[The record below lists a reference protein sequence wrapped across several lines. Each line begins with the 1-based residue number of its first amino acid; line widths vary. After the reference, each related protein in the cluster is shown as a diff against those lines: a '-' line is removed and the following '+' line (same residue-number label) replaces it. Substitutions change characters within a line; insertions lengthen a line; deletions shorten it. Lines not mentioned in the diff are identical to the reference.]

1 MTAAIRST
9 GRARMYEQLR
19 IFHRP
24 KRRTTMAGARMGAA
38 FEKPATAGVA
48 YDFPGLTL
56 KDPESAR
63 RTLLTGGLATLV
75 HVGAIALLVILA
87 SLAPAIEEVI
97 IPLQIL
103 KEEPPPPEEVE
114 QEPAPAPKALA
125 ERRSL
130 DYAPAVQAVQPQI
143 VNPRVVAEAAP
154 TVSADV
160 LQMDAV
166 SSVAAPKQ
174 INRSAATVV
183 ERVSAVNSIV
193 AARASAVDVGTASGP
208 VVRGPVRADLPAGPS
223 AGPRQVAV
231 AAGGNTSGTGRLTI
245 GGGSSVREGVVSN
258 RDVLGSPN
266 GAPLAS
272 VDTKVGEGMLRGS
285 GGSGESVV
293 SETACFQKP
302 EVQAYLSQ
310 VQNRTLDRWVLPPSV
325 SSDQQVT
332 LRFKL
337 DVAGS
342 ASNVSLVK
350 ASDNAL
356 GLSAVDALRSASPF
370 PAMPES
376 ARCLVRV
383 PITATFSNPVAS

>member
-1 MTAAIRST
+1 MN
-9 GRARMYEQLR
+9 EQLR

-24 KRRTTMAGARMGAA
+24 KRRTTMAAARMGAA
-38 FEKPATAGVA
+38 FQKPAGAAVA

-75 HVGAIALLVILA
+75 HASAVALLVILA
-87 SLAPAIEEVI
+87 SLAPAIEEAI
-97 IPLQIL
+97 IPVQIL
-103 KEEPPPPEEVE
+103 KDEPKPTQKE

-154 TVSADV
+154 AVSADV
-160 LQMDAV
+160 LKMDAV
-166 SSVAAPKQ
+166 SSAVAPKQ
-174 INRSAATVV
+174 INRTSATTV

-193 AARASAVDVGTASGP
+193 AARAAAVDLGSAAGP
-208 VVRGPVRADLPAGPS
+208 VVRGPVRADLPTGPS
-223 AGPRQVAV
+223 AGPRQVTT
-231 AAGGNTSGTGRLTI
+231 AAGGTSMGTGRLVI

-266 GAPLAS
+266 GAPIAS
-272 VDTKVGEGMLRGS
+272 VDTQVGEGMLRGS
-285 GGSGESVV
+285 SGGSGDAAV

-310 VQNRTLDRWVLPPSV
+310 VQNRTLERWVLPPSV
-325 SSDQQVT
+325 SADQHVT

-342 ASNVSLVK
+342 ASNVSLVR

-370 PAMPES
+370 PAMPDA

-383 PITATFSNPVAS
+383 PITATFSNPVAG

>member
-1 MTAAIRST
+1 MN
-9 GRARMYEQLR
+9 EQLR

-24 KRRTTMAGARMGAA
+24 KRGTTMSHARMGAA
-38 FEKPATAGVA
+38 FEKPAAAGVA
-48 YDFPGLTL
+48 YEFPGLTL

-75 HVGAIALLVILA
+75 HVGAVALLVILA

-97 IPLQIL
+97 IPVQIL
-103 KEEPPPPEEVE
+103 KDEPKQTEKEK
-114 QEPAPAPKALA
+114 EPAPAPKALA

-154 TVSADV
+154 QVSADT
-160 LQMDAV
+160 LQMDSV
-166 SSVAAPKQ
+166 STVTAPKQ
-174 INRSAATVV
+174 INRSSATAV
-183 ERVSAVNSIV
+183 ERVSAVSSVV
-193 AARASAVDVGTASGP
+193 AARATAVDVGTASGP
-208 VVRGPVRADLPAGPS
+208 AVRGPVRADLPAGPS
-223 AGPRQVAV
+223 AGPRQVAT
-231 AAGGNTSGTGRLTI
+231 AAGGTTSGTGRLTI

-266 GAPLAS
+266 GAPIAS
-272 VDTKVGEGMLRGS
+272 LDTKVGEGMLRGGT
-285 GGSGESVV
+285 GGTGDSVV

-310 VQNRTLDRWVLPPSV
+310 VQSRTLERWVLPPSV
-325 SSDQQVT
+325 SADQQVT

-342 ASNVSLVK
+342 ASSVSLVK

-383 PITATFSNPVAS
+383 PITATFSNPVAG

>member
-1 MTAAIRST
+1 MA
-9 GRARMYEQLR
+9 EQLH
-19 IFHRP
+19 IFHRR
-24 KRRTTMAGARMGAA
+24 KRTTTMGAARMGAA
-38 FEKPATAGVA
+38 FEKAANTRVA

-75 HVGAIALLVILA
+75 HAGAVAILMILA
-87 SLAPAIEEVI
+87 SLAPMIQEAVI
-97 IPLQIL
+97 PVQIL
-103 KEEPPPPEEVE
+103 KEEPPKPKE
-114 QEPAPAPKALA
+114 EPAPAPKALA

-143 VNPRVVAEAAP
+143 VNPRVVAEASPA
-154 TVSADV
+154 VSSET

-166 SSVAAPKQ
+166 SSVVAPKQ
-174 INRSAATVV
+174 INRAATVV
-183 ERVSAVNSIV
+183 ERVSAVNSVV
-193 AARASAVDVGTASGP
+193 AARASAVDVSTASGP
-208 VVRGPVRADLPAGPS
+208 VVRGPIRPGLPVGPS
-223 AGPRQVAV
+223 AGPRQVNV
-231 AAGGNTSGTGRLTI
+231 AQGGSSTGTGRLTI

-258 RDVLGSPN
+258 RDVVGSPN

-285 GGSGESVV
+285 GGTGESVV

-310 VQNRTLDRWVLPPSV
+310 VQSRTLERWVLPPSV
-325 SSDQQVT
+325 SADQQVT

-342 ASNVSLVK
+342 ASNVSLVR

-370 PAMPES
+370 PAMPDS
-376 ARCLVRV
+376 ARCLMRV
-383 PITATFSNPVAS
+383 PITATFSNPVAG

>member
-1 MTAAIRST
+1 MN
-9 GRARMYEQLR
+9 EQLR

-24 KRRTTMAGARMGAA
+24 RRRTTMAAARMGAG
-38 FEKPATAGVA
+38 FEKVASAGVS

-75 HVGAIALLVILA
+75 HVGAVALLVILA
-87 SLAPAIEEVI
+87 SLAPAIQDVI

-103 KEEPPPPEEVE
+103 KDEPTPPKPEP
-114 QEPAPAPKALA
+114 EPAPAPKALA

-130 DYAPAVQAVQPQI
+130 EYAPAVQAMQPQI

-154 TVSADV
+154 AVSAEV

-166 SSVAAPKQ
+166 SSVVAPKQ
-174 INRSAATVV
+174 INRAATVV

-193 AARASAVDVGTASGP
+193 AARASAVDVGSAAGP
-208 VVRGPVRADLPAGPS
+208 AVRGPVRADLPAGPS
-223 AGPRQVAV
+223 AGPRQVSV
-231 AAGGNTSGTGRLTI
+231 AAGGTSTGTGRIAI

-310 VQNRTLDRWVLPPSV
+310 VQNRTLERWVLPPSV
-325 SSDQQVT
+325 SSDQHVT

-342 ASNVSLVK
+342 ASAVSLVR

-370 PAMPES
+370 PAMPDS

-383 PITATFSNPVAS
+383 PITATFSNPVAG

>member
-1 MTAAIRST
+1 MAA
-9 GRARMYEQLR
+9 
-19 IFHRP
+19 
-24 KRRTTMAGARMGAA
+24 ARMGAA
-38 FEKPATAGVA
+38 FEKAASTRVA

-63 RTLLTGGLATLV
+63 RTWLTGGLATLV
-75 HVGAIALLVILA
+75 HLGAVGILLILA
-87 SLAPAIEEVI
+87 SLAPVIEEAI
-97 IPLQIL
+97 IPVQIL
-103 KEEPPPPEEVE
+103 KEEPPPPK

-143 VNPRVVAEAAP
+143 VNPRVVAEASPA
-154 TVSADV
+154 VSAEV

-166 SSVAAPKQ
+166 SSVVAPKQ
-174 INRSAATVV
+174 INRAATVV
-183 ERVSAVNSIV
+183 ERVSAVNSVV
-193 AARASAVDVGTASGP
+193 AARASAVDVGSASGP
-208 VVRGPVRADLPAGPS
+208 VVRGPIRAGLPVGPS
-223 AGPRQVAV
+223 AGPRQVNV
-231 AAGGNTSGTGRLTI
+231 AEGGSSTGTGRLTI
-245 GGGSSVREGVVSN
+245 GSGSSVREGVVSN
-258 RDVLGSPN
+258 RDVVGSPN

-272 VDTKVGEGMLRGS
+272 VDTQVGEGMLRGS
-285 GGSGESVV
+285 GGTGESVV

-310 VQNRTLDRWVLPPSV
+310 VQSRTLERWVLPPSV
-325 SSDQQVT
+325 SADQQVT

-342 ASNVSLVK
+342 ASNVSLVR

-370 PAMPES
+370 PAMPDA
-376 ARCLVRV
+376 ARCLMRV
-383 PITATFSNPVAS
+383 PIVATFSNPVAG

>member
-1 MTAAIRST
+1 MN
-9 GRARMYEQLR
+9 EQLR

-24 KRRTTMAGARMGAA
+24 KRRTTMTAARMGSA
-38 FEKPATAGVA
+38 FERAAGTAVA
-48 YDFPGLTL
+48 YDFPGLSL
-56 KDPESAR
+56 KDPEGAR

-75 HVGAIALLVILA
+75 HVGAVGLLVLMA
-87 SLAPAIEEVI
+87 SLAPSIEEII

-103 KEEPPPPEEVE
+103 RDEPPPPK

-130 DYAPAVQAVQPQI
+130 DYAPAVQAMQPQI
-143 VNPRVVAEAAP
+143 VNPRVVAEASP
-154 TVSADV
+154 TVSAEV
-160 LQMDAV
+160 LQMDSV
-166 SSVAAPKQ
+166 SSVVAPKQ
-174 INRSAATVV
+174 INRSSATVV

-193 AARASAVDVGTASGP
+193 AARASAVDVGSAAGP
-208 VVRGPVRADLPAGPS
+208 AVRGPIRADLPAGPS
-223 AGPRQVAV
+223 AGPRQVSV
-231 AAGGNTSGTGRLTI
+231 AAGGTTSGTGRLTI

-272 VDTKVGEGMLRGS
+272 VDTKLGEGMLRGS

-302 EVQAYLSQ
+302 EVQNYINQ
-310 VQNRTLDRWVLPPSV
+310 VQGRTLEHWVLPPNV
-325 SSDQQVT
+325 SAGQQVT

-342 ASNVSLVK
+342 ASSVSLVR

-370 PAMPES
+370 PALPES

-383 PITATFSNPVAS
+383 PITATFSNPVAG

>member
-1 MTAAIRST
+1 MGA
-9 GRARMYEQLR
+9 
-19 IFHRP
+19 
-24 KRRTTMAGARMGAA
+24 ARMGAA
-38 FEKPATAGVA
+38 FEKAANTRVA

-75 HVGAIALLVILA
+75 HVGAVAILMILA
-87 SLAPAIEEVI
+87 SLAPMIEEAI
-97 IPLQIL
+97 IPVQIL
-103 KEEPPPPEEVE
+103 KEEPPKPKEEPES
-114 QEPAPAPKALA
+114 APAPKALA
-125 ERRSL
+125 ERRSV

-143 VNPRVVAEAAP
+143 VNPRVVAEASPA
-154 TVSADV
+154 VSAEV

-166 SSVAAPKQ
+166 SSVVAPKQ
-174 INRSAATVV
+174 INRAATVV
-183 ERVSAVNSIV
+183 ERVSAVNSVV
-193 AARASAVDVGTASGP
+193 AARASAVDVGTVSGP
-208 VVRGPVRADLPAGPS
+208 VVRGPVRPGLPVGPS
-223 AGPRQVAV
+223 AGPRQVNV
-231 AAGGNTSGTGRLTI
+231 AQGGSSTGTGRLTI
-245 GGGSSVREGVVSN
+245 GSGSSVREGVISN
-258 RDVLGSPN
+258 RDVVGSPN

-272 VDTKVGEGMLRGS
+272 VDTKVGEGLLRGS
-285 GGSGESVV
+285 GGTGESVV

-310 VQNRTLDRWVLPPSV
+310 VQSRTLERWVLPPSV

-342 ASNVSLVK
+342 ASNVSLVR

-370 PAMPES
+370 PAMPDS
-376 ARCLVRV
+376 ARCLMRV
-383 PITATFSNPVAS
+383 PITATFSNPVAG

>member
-1 MTAAIRST
+1 MSA
-9 GRARMYEQLR
+9 
-19 IFHRP
+19 
-24 KRRTTMAGARMGAA
+24 ARMGVA
-38 FEKPATAGVA
+38 FQKPAGAAVA
-48 YDFPGLTL
+48 YEFPGLTL

-75 HVGAIALLVILA
+75 HVSAVALLVILA
-87 SLAPAIEEVI
+87 SLAPAIEEAI
-97 IPLQIL
+97 IPVQIL
-103 KEEPPPPEEVE
+103 KDEPKPTKKE

-130 DYAPAVQAVQPQI
+130 DYAPAVQAVQPQV

-154 TVSADV
+154 AVSAEV

-166 SSVAAPKQ
+166 SSAVAPKQ
-174 INRSAATVV
+174 INRTSATAV

-193 AARASAVDVGTASGP
+193 AARASAVDVGSAAGP

-223 AGPRQVAV
+223 AGPRQVNV
-231 AAGGNTSGTGRLTI
+231 AAGGTSMGTGRLVI

-272 VDTKVGEGMLRGS
+272 VDTQVGEGMLRGS
-285 GGSGESVV
+285 SGGTGDAAV

-310 VQNRTLDRWVLPPSV
+310 VQNRTLERWVLPPSV
-325 SSDQQVT
+325 SADQHVT

-342 ASNVSLVK
+342 ASNVSLVR

-356 GLSAVDALRSASPF
+356 GLSAVDALRAASPF
-370 PAMPES
+370 PAMPDS

-383 PITATFSNPVAS
+383 PITATFSNPVAG

>member
-1 MTAAIRST
+1 MTAAP
-9 GRARMYEQLR
+9 GRARMNEQMH
-19 IFHRP
+19 IFHRR
-24 KRRTTMAGARMGAA
+24 KRRTTMGAARMGAA
-38 FEKPATAGVA
+38 FEKAASQRVA

-75 HVGAIALLVILA
+75 HLGAVAILMVLA
-87 SLAPAIEEVI
+87 SLAPIIEEAI
-97 IPLQIL
+97 IPVQIL
-103 KEEPPPPEEVE
+103 KEEPPPPEPE

-130 DYAPAVQAVQPQI
+130 EYAPAVQAVQPQI
-143 VNPRVVAEAAP
+143 VNPRVVAEASPA
-154 TVSADV
+154 VSAET

-166 SSVAAPKQ
+166 SSVVAPKQ
-174 INRSAATVV
+174 INRAATVV
-183 ERVSAVNSIV
+183 ERVSAVNSAV

-208 VVRGPVRADLPAGPS
+208 VVRGPIRPGLPVGPS
-223 AGPRQVAV
+223 AGPRQVNV
-231 AAGGNTSGTGRLTI
+231 AQGGSSTGTGRLTI
-245 GGGSSVREGVVSN
+245 GSGSSVREGVVSN

-266 GAPLAS
+266 GTPIAS
-272 VDTKVGEGMLRGS
+272 VDTQVGEGMLRGS
-285 GGSGESVV
+285 GGTGESVV
-293 SETACFQKP
+293 TEIACFQKP

-310 VQNRTLDRWVLPPSV
+310 VQSRTLERWVLPPSV
-325 SSDQQVT
+325 SADQQVT

-342 ASNVSLVK
+342 ASNVSLVR

-370 PAMPES
+370 PAMPDS
-376 ARCLVRV
+376 ARCLMRV
-383 PITATFSNPVAS
+383 PITATFSNPVAG

>member
-1 MTAAIRST
+1 MN
-9 GRARMYEQLR
+9 EQLR

-24 KRRTTMAGARMGAA
+24 KRSTTMAAARMGAA
-38 FEKPATAGVA
+38 FEKAAGAGVA
-48 YDFPGLTL
+48 YEFPGLSL

-75 HVGAIALLVILA
+75 HVGAVALLVILA

-103 KEEPPPPEEVE
+103 KDEPKQTE
-114 QEPAPAPKALA
+114 QEKEPAPAPKALA

-166 SSVAAPKQ
+166 SSVVAPKQ
-174 INRSAATVV
+174 INRTSATVV
-183 ERVSAVNSIV
+183 ERVSAVNSVV

-208 VVRGPVRADLPAGPS
+208 VVRGPIRADLPAGPS

-258 RDVLGSPN
+258 RDVIGSPN
-266 GAPLAS
+266 GTPIAS

-285 GGSGESVV
+285 GGSGDSVV

-310 VQNRTLDRWVLPPSV
+310 VQNRTLERWVLPPSV
-325 SSDQQVT
+325 SADQHVT

-383 PITATFSNPVAS
+383 PITATFSNPVAG